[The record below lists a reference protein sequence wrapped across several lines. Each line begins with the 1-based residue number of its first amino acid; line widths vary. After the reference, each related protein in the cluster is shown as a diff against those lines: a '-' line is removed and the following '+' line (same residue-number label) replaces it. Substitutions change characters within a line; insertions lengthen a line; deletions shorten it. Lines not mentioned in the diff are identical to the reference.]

1 LSAAALYQK
10 QVEIIAPALT
20 QIQMYSNINEYS
32 ETTITG
38 KWSIMKYV
46 LIICAL
52 YIYLTGIAVAV
63 PEKSHV
69 MELLEGRHWSLETEK
84 FLNLGHGT
92 DSVLINIA
100 GDVSLI
106 NYLRFRA
113 VEVLSLFPTESA
125 ATFLETTAKNEFA
138 TLARRGFEALK
149 RGFAKT
155 QTERVKQLANHL
167 LKHNNAQVRI
177 SAARF
182 IRSVD
187 TPRFNLFMKSEQD
200 AWVRN
205 ASQK

>member
-1 LSAAALYQK
+1 
-10 QVEIIAPALT
+10 
-20 QIQMYSNINEYS
+20 MYSNINEYS

-113 VEVLSLFPTESA
+113 VEVLSLFPTELS
-125 ATFLETTAKNEFA
+125 LI
-138 TLARRGFEALK
+138 
-149 RGFAKT
+149 
-155 QTERVKQLANHL
+155 H
-167 LKHNNAQVRI
+167 I
-177 SAARF
+177 
-182 IRSVD
+182 
-187 TPRFNLFMKSEQD
+187 
-200 AWVRN
+200 
-205 ASQK
+205 